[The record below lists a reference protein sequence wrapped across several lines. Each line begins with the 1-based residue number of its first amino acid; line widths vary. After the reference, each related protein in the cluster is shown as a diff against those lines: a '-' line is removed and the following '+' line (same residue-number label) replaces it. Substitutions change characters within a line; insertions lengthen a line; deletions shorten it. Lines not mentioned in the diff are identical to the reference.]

1 MLTYLQHN
9 MSQHGICLSHMLDVR
24 DVLIPLSILS
34 HTEDLNMHPSY
45 PVGMG
50 HIFAVDE
57 MLLLLYLHLS
67 AK

>member
-1 MLTYLQHN
+1 MLTHPQHN
-9 MSQHGICLSHMLDVR
+9 TSQHGIYLSHMLDVR
-24 DVLIPLSILS
+24 DVLVLLSILS
-34 HTEDLNMHPSY
+34 HTGDLSMYPSY

-57 MLLLLYLHLS
+57 TLLLLYLHLR